1 MSIVQILPTVSYGDA
16 VSNDAVAIAK
26 VIEDMGYKTGIYA
39 ENVDARLSYPFIH
52 NFEKLPRL
60 KDRDI
65 VIFNHSTGTELC
77 YKLPELKGRKMMIY
91 HNITP
96 PRFFDNYSISAR
108 DLTRYGYEGTKYLSD
123 KIEYVMAD
131 SEYNADDLRKMG
143 YTCKIDVRPILVP
156 FGDYKK
162 NPDKKILEK
171 YSGDGYTNIL
181 FVGRIAPN
189 KKQEDIISAFAY
201 YKKRVNPKSRLILA
215 GSYAGMERYYRALQ
229 NYVEALMVDDVIFT
243 GHTRFASVLAY
254 YRLADVFL
262 CMSEHEGFCVPLLEA
277 MFFEKPI
284 IAFDSCAVPYTL
296 GGSGALI
303 KDKDP
308 VFVSLLIN
316 KIVNNARLREE
327 IVAGQSERLKDLS
340 YEKVRDAFVTQLKG
354 FIKG

>member
-1 MSIVQILPTVSYGDA
+1 MNVVQILPTVSYGDA

-39 ENVDARLSYPFIH
+39 ENVDTRLSDPLVHKI
-52 NFEKLPRL
+52 ERLPRL
-60 KDRDI
+60 RDSDI

-96 PRFFDNYSISAR
+96 PQFFDNYSISAR

-131 SEYNADDLRKMG
+131 SEYNAEDLRKMG

-156 FGDYKK
+156 FDDYKK
-162 NPDKKILEK
+162 EPDKKILEK
-171 YSGDGYTNIL
+171 YNGDGYTNIL

-201 YKKRVNPKSRLILA
+201 YKRSVNPKSRLILA
-215 GSYAGMERYYRALQ
+215 GSYTGMERYYRALQ
-229 NYVEALMVDDVIFT
+229 DYVEALMLDDVIFT
-243 GHTRFASVLAY
+243 GHTSFASVLAY
-254 YRLADVFL
+254 YKLADVFL

-308 VFVSLLIN
+308 VFVSLLIDR
-316 KIVNNARLREE
+316 IVKDARLRKE
-327 IVAGQSERLKDLS
+327 IVESQNERLKDFS
-340 YEKVRDAFVTQLKG
+340 YKKVRETFVSQLKE